1 MECRV
6 VVARSWERKE
16 WRVWRVTIYFVYFI
30 LFIGCVEW
38 LVGS

>member
-1 MECRV
+1 M